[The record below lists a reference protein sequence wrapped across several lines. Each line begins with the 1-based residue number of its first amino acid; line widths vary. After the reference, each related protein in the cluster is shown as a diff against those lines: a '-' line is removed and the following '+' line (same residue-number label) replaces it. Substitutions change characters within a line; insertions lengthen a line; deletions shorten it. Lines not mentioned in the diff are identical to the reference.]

1 MRTFKIFAL
10 TAGAALVSASAM
22 AQTPSP
28 EAMLKLSQYNYS
40 FGTAR
45 SAALGGAF
53 TSLGADLASMAI
65 NPAGLGMYQS
75 SDVGFSPSVTSSTM
89 KSNYGGF
96 SASDSKTQFSVGN
109 LAAAFNLYQGS
120 GALTSMTFGIGYSK
134 LADFNNTSFAY
145 NQGIGSSITEI
156 FAERMNGVP
165 VSIFNTDDPYR
176 PFRQS
181 LRIDQW
187 GGGLAYQ
194 AHLLEPINDK
204 QYSPFGPSAQYP
216 DRKGALSETAT
227 VNPAMRRITTGSI
240 GEYDFSGGFNFNNI
254 LYVGLTIG
262 VQDVYLRSEN
272 NYTETYNNNEYNLQ
286 RMNYVQRQR
295 LSGTGVN
302 FKFGAIVRPV
312 PNLRIGVAVHT
323 PTFISMEEEYIE
335 LLGADYKGTSPQ
347 GLIDS
352 PFAINN
358 YNINTPTRLLT
369 GISYTLPKGG
379 LISVDYERVWYNG
392 MRLRNTGYWNVEEDT
407 KNMIGDMYKA
417 ANNFRAGLE
426 LTPLQNFYLRAGYAS
441 YGDCSKTNVYS
452 TSANYPTIKSYQ
464 NYSAGLGYRFGHAY
478 LDLTYIYTD
487 YKYLGDDIFYYNEAG
502 MQFPI
507 QPGTIDYQQNRH
519 TVTLTM
525 GVRF

>member
-1 MRTFKIFAL
+1 
-10 TAGAALVSASAM
+10 
-22 AQTPSP
+22 
-28 EAMLKLSQYNYS
+28 
-40 FGTAR
+40 
-45 SAALGGAF
+45 
-53 TSLGADLASMAI
+53 
-65 NPAGLGMYQS
+65 
-75 SDVGFSPSVTSSTM
+75 
-89 KSNYGGF
+89 
-96 SASDSKTQFSVGN
+96 
-109 LAAAFNLYQGS
+109 
-120 GALTSMTFGIGYSK
+120 MTFGIGYSK

-369 GISYTLPKGG
+369 GISYTLPKVG

-417 ANNFRAGLE
+417 ANNFRAGLGADPVAE
-426 LTPLQNFYLRAGYAS
+426 LLSPRRVRLVWRLLQNECVFHICELSDDQIVPELFGRPGVPFRSCVSRSDLYLHRLQIPRRRYFLLQRS
-441 YGDCSKTNVYS
+441 
-452 TSANYPTIKSYQ
+452 
-464 NYSAGLGYRFGHAY
+464 GHAVPDPIRHY
-478 LDLTYIYTD
+478 RLSAKPAYRNA
-487 YKYLGDDIFYYNEAG
+487 DDGRTVLIR
-502 MQFPI
+502 
-507 QPGTIDYQQNRH
+507 GTEQS
-519 TVTLTM
+519 TLVKQRRT
-525 GVRF
+525 

>member
-1 MRTFKIFAL
+1 M
-10 TAGAALVSASAM
+10 
-22 AQTPSP
+22 
-28 EAMLKLSQYNYS
+28 
-40 FGTAR
+40 
-45 SAALGGAF
+45 
-53 TSLGADLASMAI
+53 
-65 NPAGLGMYQS
+65 
-75 SDVGFSPSVTSSTM
+75 
-89 KSNYGGF
+89 
-96 SASDSKTQFSVGN
+96 
-109 LAAAFNLYQGS
+109 
-120 GALTSMTFGIGYSK
+120 
-134 LADFNNTSFAY
+134 
-145 NQGIGSSITEI
+145 
-156 FAERMNGVP
+156 
-165 VSIFNTDDPYR
+165 
-176 PFRQS
+176 
-181 LRIDQW
+181 
-187 GGGLAYQ
+187 
-194 AHLLEPINDK
+194 LEPINNN

-286 RMNYVQRQR
+286 RMNYVQWQR

-323 PTFISMEEEYIE
+323 PTFISMEEQYNEWMS
-335 LLGADYKGTSPQ
+335 ASYKGFSSSPEQ
-347 GLIDS
+347 DTPYAL
-352 PFAINN
+352 NN

-369 GISYTLPKGG
+369 GISYTLPKVG

-441 YGDCSKTNVYS
+441 YGDCTKTNVYS

-507 QPGTIDYQQNRH
+507 QSGTIDYQQNRH